1 MKKRMI
7 MSESYVEQ
15 FGLTDEIELTAEIDA
30 DGRLVLVEE
39 LICSMCGTE
48 VPTEEQMDQCVR
60 CDALDEQESARATRE
75 AEDYLYQ
82 EVNSV
87 TSTEFALA
95 G

>member
-1 MKKRMI
+1 MKKMMI
-7 MSESYVEQ
+7 MSDEYVER
-15 FGLTDEIELTAEIDA
+15 FGLTDEIELTAEIDK

-48 VPTEEQMDQCVR
+48 VPTEEQMEQCIR

-75 AEDYLYQ
+75 AEDYLYK
-82 EVNSV
+82 EVPSD
-87 TSTEFALA
+87 TSTEFALS